1 MPRDNY
7 VRVKRFGVFSVA
19 KTAALFG
26 VAIGVILLVAA
37 VLVAAFGGTLGLA
50 VGTGVGVALL
60 VASVLGLFIC
70 GAVEAFLYN
79 VIAGAV
85 GAVRIVLRKDVVEK
99 VDPVSYTKVSFVF
112 SLIVYGLLA
121 IFVSS
126 VLLAAIGVS
135 STASSLPLPLAAA
148 AFIFALVVYG
158 LFIPYAWSL
167 VYNWLSGKMGGI
179 GVVIRRGAVQRI
191 DVWSYVKMVLVLS
204 VIVFIIERAIGSVV
218 ALALGIQQVSPLLVT
233 AAGFVAVVVAGLV
246 LNALLA
252 WFYNL
257 IARRFGGC
265 EVEVGR

>member
-1 MPRDNY
+1 
-7 VRVKRFGVFSVA
+7 
-19 KTAALFG
+19 
-26 VAIGVILLVAA
+26 
-37 VLVAAFGGTLGLA
+37 
-50 VGTGVGVALL
+50 
-60 VASVLGLFIC
+60 VASVLGLFVC

-99 VDPVSYTKVSFVF
+99 VDPLSYTKVSFVF
-112 SLIVYGLLA
+112 SFIVYGLLA
-121 IFVSS
+121 LCVSS
-126 VLLAAIGVS
+126 ALLAAVGVS
-135 STASSLPLPLAAA
+135 STTSSLTLPLAAA
-148 AFIFALVVYG
+148 VFVFALVVYG
-158 LFIPYAWSL
+158 LFIPYVWAR
-167 VYNWLSGKMGGI
+167 VYNWLSGRMGGI
-179 GVVIRRGAVQRI
+179 GIEIKKGSVQRI

>member
-1 MPRDNY
+1 
-7 VRVKRFGVFSVA
+7 
-19 KTAALFG
+19 
-26 VAIGVILLVAA
+26 
-37 VLVAAFGGTLGLA
+37 
-50 VGTGVGVALL
+50 
-60 VASVLGLFIC
+60 
-70 GAVEAFLYN
+70 
-79 VIAGAV
+79 V

-99 VDPVSYTKVSFVF
+99 VDPLSYTKVSFVF
-112 SLIVYGLLA
+112 SFIVYGLLA
-121 IFVSS
+121 LCVSS
-126 VLLAAIGVS
+126 ALLAAVGVS
-135 STASSLPLPLAAA
+135 STTSSLTLPLAAA
-148 AFIFALVVYG
+148 VFVFALVVYG
-158 LFIPYAWSL
+158 LFIPYVWAR
-167 VYNWLSGKMGGI
+167 VYNWLSGRMGGI
-179 GVVIRRGAVQRI
+179 GIEIKKGSVQRI